1 MNGSCALGQGVCS
14 WEGEPVGV
22 LGNVWQ
28 FRGAGVLRAQI
39 CYPVQ
44 SFCSVAHC
52 GPRTYLWKVGS
63 LPGFCEEVVLCL
75 KSLGDLLIQDM
86 RDLWKSKADDP
97 VTGSDCLK
105 RLTRASA
112 LLSAEGHAPRGH
124 SLSLFAH
131 PLFHP
136 PDRHRFVSFFN
147 WETKWV
153 N

>member
-52 GPRTYLWKVGS
+52 GPRTHLWKVGS

-105 RLTRASA
+105 RLTEGLCSAFSRRSCTQRA
-112 LLSAEGHAPRGH
+112 LPLSVH
-124 SLSLFAH
+124 SSSL
-131 PLFHP
+131 P
-136 PDRHRFVSFFN
+136 S
-147 WETKWV
+147 T
-153 N
+153 